1 MIRTSRQLKALVRN
15 KSHGDN
21 AKAMTLIRNFVME
34 RFLERMSLS
43 KYSGN
48 LILKGG
54 LLVASMVGLDHRA
67 TMDIDTTI
75 RDYNLSAEDAGKMVE
90 DIIAVPLDDGIQFAV
105 KSVESIMDE
114 AEYPGIRF
122 KLEAVLDTMKTPLK
136 MDISTDDVITPG
148 EENYEY
154 KLMFEERSIPLL
166 AYNLETILAEKME
179 TIISRGTLNTR
190 MRDYYDL
197 MILNIVKADV
207 INYADLTKALK
218 ATSRKRNSYELLSGS
233 KHILEQIKSDAGLM
247 EQWGVYQRKYD
258 YAADYT
264 WEDIVENVERLFGNA
279 ETYYEKN
286 PETLAFKRAEEAF
299 SGEVAKAGFDTEED
313 MQNYL
318 REIQKEVRVI
328 K

>member
-1 MIRTSRQLKALVRN
+1 MIHTSTQLKALIRN

-21 AKAMTLIRNFVME
+21 AKAMTLIRNFGME

-54 LLVASMVGLDHRA
+54 LLIASMVGLDNRA

-75 RDYNLSAEDAGKMVE
+75 RNYNLSSEDARKMIE
-90 DIIAVPLDDGIQFAV
+90 DIIAVPLDDGTRFEV

-122 KLEAVLDTMKTPLK
+122 KLEVVLDTMKTPLK
-136 MDISTDDVITPG
+136 IDISTDDVITPK
-148 EENYEY
+148 EVDYEY

-166 AYNLETILAEKME
+166 AYNLETVLAEKME

-197 MILNIVKADV
+197 MILNIVKSDE
-207 INYADLTKALK
+207 INYSDLSKALE
-218 ATSRKRNSYELLSGS
+218 ATSRKRGSYEILSNP
-233 KHILEQIKSDAGLM
+233 KHILEQIKADAGLM
-247 EQWGVYQRKYD
+247 EQWGIYRRKYD
-258 YAADYT
+258 YATDYD
-264 WEDIVENVERLFGNA
+264 WEDIVKNIEQLF
-279 ETYYEKN
+279 EKLMWE
-286 PETLAFKRAEEAF
+286 P
-299 SGEVAKAGFDTEED
+299 D
-313 MQNYL
+313 
-318 REIQKEVRVI
+318 
-328 K
+328 

>member
-1 MIRTSRQLKALVRN
+1 MIHTSTQLKALVRN

-54 LLVASMVGLDHRA
+54 LLIASMVGLDNRA

-75 RDYNLSAEDAGKMVE
+75 RNYNLSAEDAGKMME
-90 DIIAVPLDDGIQFAV
+90 DIIAISIDDGIRFTV
-105 KSVESIMDE
+105 KGVENIMDE

-122 KLEAVLDTMKTPLK
+122 KLESTLDTMKTPLK
-136 MDISTDDVITPG
+136 IDISTDDVIMPK
-148 EENYEY
+148 EVHYEY

-166 AYNLETILAEKME
+166 AYNLETVLAEKME

-197 MILNIVKADV
+197 MILNVVKSDA
-207 INYADLTKALK
+207 INYADLAKALE
-218 ATSRKRNSYELLSGS
+218 ATSRKRNSYELLSDP
-233 KHILEQIKSDAGLM
+233 KHVLEQIKSDAGLM
-247 EQWGVYQRKYD
+247 EQWGIYQRKYD
-258 YAADYT
+258 YATEYH
-264 WEDIVENVERLFGNA
+264 WEDIVRNIELLF
-279 ETYYEKN
+279 EK
-286 PETLAFKRAEEAF
+286 L
-299 SGEVAKAGFDTEED
+299 
-313 MQNYL
+313 
-318 REIQKEVRVI
+318 I
-328 K
+328 

>member
-1 MIRTSRQLKALVRN
+1 MIHTSTQLKALVRN

-54 LLVASMVGLDHRA
+54 LLIATMVGPDNRA

-75 RDYNLSAEDAGKMVE
+75 RNYNLSAEDAGKMME
-90 DIIAVPLDDGIQFAV
+90 DIIAISIDDGIRFTV
-105 KSVESIMDE
+105 KGVENIMDE

-122 KLEAVLDTMKTPLK
+122 KLESTLDTMKTPLK
-136 MDISTDDVITPG
+136 IDISTDDVITPK
-148 EENYEY
+148 EVHYEY

-166 AYNLETILAEKME
+166 AYNLETVLAEKME

-197 MILNIVKADV
+197 MILNVVKSDA
-207 INYADLTKALK
+207 INYADLAKALE
-218 ATSRKRNSYELLSGS
+218 ATSRKRNSYELLSDP
-233 KHILEQIKSDAGLM
+233 KHVLEQIKADAGLM
-247 EQWGVYQRKYD
+247 EQWGIYQRKYD
-258 YAADYT
+258 YATDYH
-264 WEDIVENVERLFGNA
+264 WEDIVRNIELLF
-279 ETYYEKN
+279 EK
-286 PETLAFKRAEEAF
+286 L
-299 SGEVAKAGFDTEED
+299 
-313 MQNYL
+313 
-318 REIQKEVRVI
+318 I
-328 K
+328 

>member
-1 MIRTSRQLKALVRN
+1 MIHTSTQLKALIRN

-21 AKAMTLIRNFVME
+21 AKAMTLIRNFGME

-54 LLVASMVGLDHRA
+54 LLIASMVGLDNRA

-75 RDYNLSAEDAGKMVE
+75 RNYNLSSEDARKMIE
-90 DIIAVPLDDGIQFAV
+90 DIIAIPLDDGTRFEV

-136 MDISTDDVITPG
+136 IDISTDDVITPK
-148 EENYEY
+148 EVNYEY

-166 AYNLETILAEKME
+166 AYNLETVLAEKME

-190 MRDYYDL
+190 MRDFYDL
-197 MILNIVKADV
+197 MILNIVKSDE
-207 INYADLTKALK
+207 INYSDLAKALE
-218 ATSRKRNSYELLSGS
+218 ATSRKRRSYELLSTP
-233 KHILEQIKSDAGLM
+233 KHILEQIKADAGLM
-247 EQWGVYQRKYD
+247 EQWGIYRRKYD
-258 YAADYT
+258 YAADYD
-264 WEDIVENVERLFGNA
+264 WEYIVKNIEQLF
-279 ETYYEKN
+279 EK
-286 PETLAFKRAEEAF
+286 L
-299 SGEVAKAGFDTEED
+299 
-313 MQNYL
+313 M
-318 REIQKEVRVI
+318 
-328 K
+328 

>member
-1 MIRTSRQLKALVRN
+1 MIHTSRQLKALVRN
-15 KSHGDN
+15 RSHGDN

-54 LLVASMVGLDHRA
+54 LLVASMVGLENRA
-67 TMDIDTTI
+67 TMDIDTTM
-75 RDYNLSAEDAGKMVE
+75 RNYNLSAEGARKMVE
-90 DIIAVPLDDGIQFAV
+90 DIIAVSLDDGIRFAI
-105 KSVESIMDE
+105 KGVESIMDE

-148 EENYEY
+148 EVNYEY

-166 AYNLETILAEKME
+166 AYNLETVLAEKME

-197 MILNIVKADV
+197 MILNIIKSDA
-207 INYADLTKALK
+207 INYADLAKALE

-247 EQWGVYQRKYD
+247 EQWGIYQHKYD
-258 YAADYT
+258 YAADYA
-264 WEDIVENVERLFGNA
+264 WVDVVKNVERLF
-279 ETYYEKN
+279 EK
-286 PETLAFKRAEEAF
+286 L
-299 SGEVAKAGFDTEED
+299 V
-313 MQNYL
+313 Q
-318 REIQKEVRVI
+318 I
-328 K
+328 

>member
-1 MIRTSRQLKALVRN
+1 MIHTSRQLKALVRN
-15 KSHGDN
+15 RSHGDN

-54 LLVASMVGLDHRA
+54 LLVASMVGLENRA
-67 TMDIDTTI
+67 TMDIDAAI
-75 RDYNLSAEDAGKMVE
+75 RNYNLSAEDAREMVE
-90 DIIAVPLDDGIQFAV
+90 DIIAVPLEDGIQFDV

-148 EENYEY
+148 EVNYEY

-166 AYNLETILAEKME
+166 AYNLETVLAEKME

-197 MILNIVKADV
+197 MILSV
-207 INYADLTKALK
+207 
-218 ATSRKRNSYELLSGS
+218 
-233 KHILEQIKSDAGLM
+233 IKSDTMIG
-247 EQWGVYQRKYD
+247 
-258 YAADYT
+258 
-264 WEDIVENVERLFGNA
+264 
-279 ETYYEKN
+279 
-286 PETLAFKRAEEAF
+286 
-299 SGEVAKAGFDTEED
+299 
-313 MQNYL
+313 
-318 REIQKEVRVI
+318 
-328 K
+328 

>member
-1 MIRTSRQLKALVRN
+1 MIHTSRQLKALVRN
-15 KSHGDN
+15 RSHGDN
-21 AKAMTLIRNFVME
+21 AKAMTLIRNFIME

-54 LLVASMVGLDHRA
+54 LLVASMVGLENRA

-75 RDYNLSAEDAGKMVE
+75 RNYNLSAENMRKMVE
-90 DIIAVPLDDGIQFAV
+90 DIIAVSLDDGIQFAV

-148 EENYEY
+148 EVNYEY

-166 AYNLETILAEKME
+166 AYNLETVLAEKME

-197 MILNIVKADV
+197 MILNIIKSDA
-207 INYADLTKALK
+207 INYADLAKALE
-218 ATSRKRNSYELLSGS
+218 ATSRKRNSYELLLNSR
-233 KHILEQIKSDAGLM
+233 HILEQIKSDAGLM
-247 EQWGVYQRKYD
+247 EQWGIYQRKFD
-258 YAADYT
+258 YAVNYA
-264 WEDIVENVERLFGNA
+264 WEDIVKNVEQLFERLD
-279 ETYYEKN
+279 Y
-286 PETLAFKRAEEAF
+286 
-299 SGEVAKAGFDTEED
+299 
-313 MQNYL
+313 
-318 REIQKEVRVI
+318 
-328 K
+328 